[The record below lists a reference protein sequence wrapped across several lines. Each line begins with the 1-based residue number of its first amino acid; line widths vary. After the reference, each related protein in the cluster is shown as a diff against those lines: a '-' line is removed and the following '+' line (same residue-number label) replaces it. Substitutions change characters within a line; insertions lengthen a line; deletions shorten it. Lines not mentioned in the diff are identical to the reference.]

1 MGSTLIAI
9 SGNSSINKIFSIL
22 KLEKKEISTL
32 YFYAVLNGIIQLT
45 LPLGIQSIISY
56 VMASSISTSLV
67 LLIAFVIGGVFC
79 NGFISVKQLQ
89 LIEKIQQKIFVRY
102 AIDYTNRIPHIDL
115 KETDAYYLPELVNR
129 FFDTVTLQKGISK
142 ILLDFPVATIQI
154 IFGLLL
160 LSFYHPIFISF
171 GFILTALVAAMLYFS
186 GSKGLESSIKE
197 SDYKY
202 KVAGWIQELARFI
215 VPFKMAGQSSLHL
228 RNTDKYLSGYLKS
241 RTDHFKVL
249 LFQYWT
255 IIGFKMII
263 TAAMLIVGSALL
275 ISQQIN
281 IGQFIGAEIIILLI
295 INSVEK
301 LIINLD
307 NVYDVLT
314 ATEKLSKFSEK
325 PIEPAG
331 GNQLLLGTNGVNIK
345 LHQVHFQYSSD
356 AIPVQIASL
365 SIPAGS
371 KIAISGEDGSGKS
384 TLLKLLSGQYADFE
398 GGIYINDISLMEYD
412 LQVYR
417 SHVGVYLGQQDLF
430 EGTLKDNIT
439 LGNEAIKDTI
449 IVKLAG
455 IVGLDEFLS
464 TLPTGL
470 KTMINSAGKG
480 LARNVVQKILLL
492 RALVSLPPLLLL
504 DEPWLGLEPEDV
516 SRIQSYLLNDCI
528 NATVLIV
535 TADKNF
541 ASRCNNIIEL

>member
-1 MGSTLIAI
+1 
-9 SGNSSINKIFSIL
+9 
-22 KLEKKEISTL
+22 
-32 YFYAVLNGIIQLT
+32 
-45 LPLGIQSIISY
+45 
-56 VMASSISTSLV
+56 MASSISTSLV
-67 LLIAFVIGGVFC
+67 LLIAFVIVGVFC

-281 IGQFIGAEIIILLI
+281 IGQFIGAEIVILLI

-314 ATEKLSKFSEK
+314 ATEKLTKFSEK

-345 LHQVHFQYSSD
+345 LHQLHFQYSSD

-371 KIAISGEDGSGKS
+371 KIAISGENGSGKS

-412 LQVYR
+412 LQSYR
-417 SHVGVYLGQQDLF
+417 AHIGLYLGQQDVF

-449 IVKLAG
+449 IVKMAG

-528 NATVLIV
+528 SATVLIV

>member
-1 MGSTLIAI
+1 MGSTVQAF
-9 SGNSSINKIFSIL
+9 SGNSAINKILSIL
-22 KLEKKEISTL
+22 KLEKMEISTL
-32 YFYAVLNGIIQLT
+32 YFYAILNGLIQLS

-56 VMASSISTSLV
+56 VMASSLSTSLV
-67 LLIAFVIGGVFC
+67 LLIVFVIIGVFF
-79 NGFISVKQLQ
+79 NGLITVKQLQ

-102 AIDYTNRIPHIDL
+102 AIDYTNRIPYLDL
-115 KETDAYYLPELVNR
+115 KATDAYYLPELVNR

-202 KVAGWIQELARFI
+202 KVAGWVQELARFI

-228 RNTDKYLSGYLKS
+228 RNTDKYLSGYLKF

-255 IIGFKMII
+255 IIGFKMLI

-275 ISQQIN
+275 INQQIN
-281 IGQFIGAEIIILLI
+281 IGQFIGAEIVILLI

-301 LIINLD
+301 LIVNLD

-325 PIEPAG
+325 PTEPAG
-331 GNQLLLGTNGVNIK
+331 GNQILLGTNGVKIN
-345 LHQVHFQYSSD
+345 LNQVHFQYSSD
-356 AIPVQIASL
+356 AHPLEIASI

-384 TLLKLLSGQYADFE
+384 TLLKLLSGQYTDFD
-398 GGIYINDISLMEYD
+398 GGIFINDISLMEYD
-412 LQVYR
+412 LQSYR
-417 SHVGVYLGQQDLF
+417 AHIGLYLGQQDLF
-430 EGTLKDNIT
+430 DGTLKDNIT
-439 LGNEAIKDTI
+439 LGNEAIQDTT
-449 IVKLAG
+449 IVKMAG
-455 IVGLDEFLS
+455 IVGLDAFLT

-480 LARNVVQKILLL
+480 LARNVIQKILLL
-492 RALVSLPPLLLL
+492 RALVSQPPLLLL
-504 DEPWLGLEPEDV
+504 DEPWLGLEAEQV
-516 SRIQSYLLNDCI
+516 STIQSYLLNDCR
-528 NATVLIV
+528 NSTVLII
-535 TADKNF
+535 TADKSF
-541 ASRCNNIIEL
+541 ASRCNDIIEL

>member
-1 MGSTLIAI
+1 MGSTVQAF
-9 SGNSSINKIFSIL
+9 SGNSAIKKIFSIL

-32 YFYAVLNGIIQLT
+32 YFYAILNGLIQLS
-45 LPLGIQSIISY
+45 LPLGIQSIISF
-56 VMASSISTSLV
+56 VMASSLSTSLV
-67 LLIAFVIGGVFC
+67 LLICFVIFGVFC

-129 FFDTVTLQKGISK
+129 FFDSVTLQKGISK

-171 GFILTALVAAMLYFS
+171 GFILTALVVAMLYFS
-186 GSKGLESSIKE
+186 GSKGLESSINE

-228 RNTDKYLSGYLKS
+228 RNTDKYLSGYLKF

-249 LFQYWT
+249 LFQFWT

-281 IGQFIGAEIIILLI
+281 IGQFIGAEIVILLI

-314 ATEKLSKFSEK
+314 ATEKLSKFLEK
-325 PIEPAG
+325 PVEPAG
-331 GNQLLLGTNGVNIK
+331 GTQFMLGTSGMKIN
-345 LHQVHFQYSSD
+345 LHQVHFQYSPD
-356 AIPVQIASL
+356 TPPIQIASL
-365 SIPAGS
+365 SISAGS
-371 KIAISGEDGSGKS
+371 KIVISGEDGSGKS
-384 TLLKLLSGQYADFE
+384 TLIKLLSGQYADFD
-398 GGIYINDISLMEYD
+398 GGIYVNDISLMEYD
-412 LQVYR
+412 LQSYR
-417 SHVGVYLGQQDLF
+417 AHVGLYLGQQDLF
-430 EGTLKDNIT
+430 DGTLKDNIT
-439 LGNEAIKDTI
+439 LGNEAVHESV
-449 IVKLAG
+449 IVKMAG
-455 IVGLDEFLS
+455 IVGLDEFLT

-470 KTMINSAGKG
+470 KTMVNSAGKG
-480 LARNVVQKILLL
+480 LARNVIQKILLL
-492 RALVSLPPLLLL
+492 RALVSQPPLLLL
-504 DEPWLGLEPEDV
+504 DEPWLGLEAEHV
-516 SRIQSYLLNDCI
+516 SSIQSYLLNDCT
-528 NATVLIV
+528 NATVLII

-541 ASRCNNIIEL
+541 ASRCDDIIKL

>member
-1 MGSTLIAI
+1 MGSTVQAF
-9 SGNSSINKIFSIL
+9 SGNSAIKKIFSIL

-32 YFYAVLNGIIQLT
+32 YFYAILNGLIQLS
-45 LPLGIQSIISY
+45 LPLGIQSIISF
-56 VMASSISTSLV
+56 VMASSLSTSLV
-67 LLIAFVIGGVFC
+67 LLICFVIFGVFC

-129 FFDTVTLQKGISK
+129 FFDSVTLQKGISK

-171 GFILTALVAAMLYFS
+171 GFILTALVVAMLYFS
-186 GSKGLESSIKE
+186 GSKGLESSINE

-228 RNTDKYLSGYLKS
+228 RNTDKYLSGYLKF

-249 LFQYWT
+249 LFQFWT

-281 IGQFIGAEIIILLI
+281 IGQFIGAEIVILLI

-314 ATEKLSKFSEK
+314 ATEKLSKFLEK
-325 PIEPAG
+325 PVEPAG
-331 GNQLLLGTNGVNIK
+331 GTQFMLGTSGMKIN
-345 LHQVHFQYSSD
+345 LHQVHFQYSPD
-356 AIPVQIASL
+356 TPPIQIASL
-365 SIPAGS
+365 SISAGS
-371 KIAISGEDGSGKS
+371 KIVISGEDGSGKS
-384 TLLKLLSGQYADFE
+384 TLIKLLSGQYADFD
-398 GGIYINDISLMEYD
+398 GGIYVNDISLMEYD
-412 LQVYR
+412 LQSYR
-417 SHVGVYLGQQDLF
+417 AHVGLYLGQQDLF
-430 EGTLKDNIT
+430 DGTLKDNIT
-439 LGNEAIKDTI
+439 LGNEAVHESV
-449 IVKLAG
+449 IVKMAG
-455 IVGLDEFLS
+455 IVGLDEFLT

-470 KTMINSAGKG
+470 KTMVNSAGKG
-480 LARNVVQKILLL
+480 LARNVIQKILLL
-492 RALVSLPPLLLL
+492 RALVSQPPLLLL
-504 DEPWLGLEPEDV
+504 DEPWLGLEAEHV
-516 SRIQSYLLNDCI
+516 SSIQSYLLNDCT
-528 NATVLIV
+528 NATVLII

-541 ASRCNNIIEL
+541 ASRCDDIIEL

>member
-9 SGNSSINKIFSIL
+9 SGNSAIKKIFSIL

-67 LLIAFVIGGVFC
+67 LLIAFVIVGVFC

-281 IGQFIGAEIIILLI
+281 IGQFIGAEIVILLI

-314 ATEKLSKFSEK
+314 ATEKLTKFSEK

-345 LHQVHFQYSSD
+345 LHQLHFQYSSD

-371 KIAISGEDGSGKS
+371 KIAISGENGSGKS

-412 LQVYR
+412 LQSYR
-417 SHVGVYLGQQDLF
+417 AHIGLYLGQQDVF

-449 IVKLAG
+449 IVKMAG

-528 NATVLIV
+528 SATVLIV

>member
-1 MGSTLIAI
+1 MGSTVQAF
-9 SGNSSINKIFSIL
+9 SGNSAIKKIFSIL

-32 YFYAVLNGIIQLT
+32 YFYAILNGLIQLS
-45 LPLGIQSIISY
+45 LPLGIQSIISF
-56 VMASSISTSLV
+56 VMASSLSTSLV
-67 LLIAFVIGGVFC
+67 LLICFVIFGVFC

-129 FFDTVTLQKGISK
+129 FFDSVTLQKGISK

-171 GFILTALVAAMLYFS
+171 GFILTALVVAMLYFS
-186 GSKGLESSIKE
+186 GSKGLESSINE

-228 RNTDKYLSGYLKS
+228 RNTDKYLSGYLKF

-249 LFQYWT
+249 LFQFRT

-281 IGQFIGAEIIILLI
+281 IGQFIGAEIVILLI

-314 ATEKLSKFSEK
+314 ATEKLSKFLEK
-325 PIEPAG
+325 PVEPAG
-331 GNQLLLGTNGVNIK
+331 GTQFMLGTSGMKIN
-345 LHQVHFQYSSD
+345 LHQVHFQYSPD
-356 AIPVQIASL
+356 TPPIQIASL
-365 SIPAGS
+365 SISAGS
-371 KIAISGEDGSGKS
+371 KIVISGEDGSGKS
-384 TLLKLLSGQYADFE
+384 TLIKLLSGQYADFD
-398 GGIYINDISLMEYD
+398 GGIYVNDISLMEYD
-412 LQVYR
+412 LQSYR
-417 SHVGVYLGQQDLF
+417 AHVGLYLGQQDLF
-430 EGTLKDNIT
+430 DGTLKDNIT
-439 LGNEAIKDTI
+439 LGNEAVHESV
-449 IVKLAG
+449 IVKMAG
-455 IVGLDEFLS
+455 IVGLDEFLT

-470 KTMINSAGKG
+470 KTMVNSAGKG
-480 LARNVVQKILLL
+480 LARNVIQKILLL
-492 RALVSLPPLLLL
+492 RALVSQPPLLLL
-504 DEPWLGLEPEDV
+504 DEPWLGLEAEHV
-516 SRIQSYLLNDCI
+516 SSIQSYLLNDCT
-528 NATVLIV
+528 NATVLII

-541 ASRCNNIIEL
+541 ASRCDDIIEL

>member
-1 MGSTLIAI
+1 
-9 SGNSSINKIFSIL
+9 
-22 KLEKKEISTL
+22 
-32 YFYAVLNGIIQLT
+32 
-45 LPLGIQSIISY
+45 
-56 VMASSISTSLV
+56 
-67 LLIAFVIGGVFC
+67 
-79 NGFISVKQLQ
+79 
-89 LIEKIQQKIFVRY
+89 
-102 AIDYTNRIPHIDL
+102 
-115 KETDAYYLPELVNR
+115 
-129 FFDTVTLQKGISK
+129 
-142 ILLDFPVATIQI
+142 
-154 IFGLLL
+154 
-160 LSFYHPIFISF
+160 
-171 GFILTALVAAMLYFS
+171 
-186 GSKGLESSIKE
+186 
-197 SDYKY
+197 
-202 KVAGWIQELARFI
+202 
-215 VPFKMAGQSSLHL
+215 MAGQSSLHL

-281 IGQFIGAEIIILLI
+281 IGQFIGAEIVILLI

-314 ATEKLSKFSEK
+314 ATEKLTKFSEK

-345 LHQVHFQYSSD
+345 LHQLHFQYSSD

-371 KIAISGEDGSGKS
+371 KIAISGENGSGKS

-412 LQVYR
+412 LQSYR
-417 SHVGVYLGQQDLF
+417 AHIGLYLGQQDVF

-449 IVKLAG
+449 IVKMAG

-528 NATVLIV
+528 SATVLIV